1 MIMSRKNNFS
11 AALPGLAPAIAL
23 VCTLPAWTATAVA
36 SADSPEVTLKRGLGE
51 LLVAVKTRNNWEPVE
66 LAKHLRP
73 TLDRFFNF
81 ESLTRRALGPG
92 WKDLNAEQQKK
103 ATQLFSEII
112 IRSYTS
118 RFDPRSEV
126 DVQFTRALDMGN
138 NRKEVPAVAKYQ
150 GNTVSV
156 AYRVEPGSEG
166 WRVYDVVIEGVS
178 LASNYRSQF
187 DSIRQKGGPDA
198 VLKAMEDKLK

>member
-1 MIMSRKNNFS
+1 MFS
-11 AALPGLAPAIAL
+11 KPHHFANAALLPPVAAI
-23 VCTLPAWTATAVA
+23 VCAISAWSGTAVA
-36 SADSPEVTLKRGLGE
+36 AADSPEVTLKRGLGE
-51 LLVAVKTRNNWEPVE
+51 LLGLVKGRNNSDPVE
-66 LAKHLRP
+66 LARRLRP

-92 WKDLNAEQQKK
+92 WKELNAAQQKK

-118 RFDPRSEV
+118 RFDPSSEV
-126 DVQFTRALDMGN
+126 DVQFIRSVDLGN
-138 NRKEVPAVAKYQ
+138 GRQEVPAVARYQ
-150 GNTVSV
+150 GNAVSV
-156 AYRVEPGSEG
+156 AYRVEPGPEG

-178 LASNYRSQF
+178 MASNYRSQF

-198 VLKAMEDKLK
+198 IIRAMEDKLK

>member
-1 MIMSRKNNFS
+1 MIMFRKNEFS
-11 AALPGLAPAIAL
+11 VALPGLAPAIAL

-36 SADSPEVTLKRGLGE
+36 AADSPEVTLKRGLSE
-51 LLVAVKTRNNWEPVE
+51 LLTAVKTRNNWETVE
-66 LAKHLRP
+66 LAKRLRP
-73 TLDRFFNF
+73 ILDRFFNF

>member
-1 MIMSRKNNFS
+1 MSRKNEFS

-36 SADSPEVTLKRGLGE
+36 AADSPEVTLKRGLSE
-51 LLVAVKTRNNWEPVE
+51 LLTAVKTRNNWETVE
-66 LAKHLRP
+66 LAKRLRP
-73 TLDRFFNF
+73 ILDRFFNF

>member
-1 MIMSRKNNFS
+1 MFGKPHVSLRS
-11 AALPGLAPAIAL
+11 APLLPVAGL
-23 VCTLPAWTATAVA
+23 VCTLSAVGVTAFAA
-36 SADSPEVTLKRGLGE
+36 ADSPEVTLKRGLGE
-51 LLVAVKTRNNWEPVE
+51 LLGAVKGRNNNDPVE
-66 LAKHLRP
+66 LAKRVRP
-73 TLDRFFNF
+73 ILDRFFNF
-81 ESLTRRALGPG
+81 DSLTRRALGPG
-92 WKDLNAEQQKK
+92 WKELNAQQQKK

-118 RFDPRSEV
+118 RFDPSSEV
-126 DVQFTRALDMGN
+126 DVQFIRSLDMGN
-138 NRKEVPAVAKYQ
+138 GRQEVPAVARYQ

-156 AYRVEPGSEG
+156 AYRVEPGPEG

-198 VLKAMEDKLK
+198 VIRAMEDKLK